1 MPECQTNEIG
11 TLIGNIQEIVQ
22 RLHPGCDDELESL
35 LTWLNPN
42 EPNSNHHM
50 RPPPLRLKDTIKLLV
65 NQYYNGQYNPKSE
78 CEISKGLDFDLT
90 NLLRQFY
97 VHQVRYHFFTSFDSI
112 QSFKDIQRLERYYDF
127 PLKYIYLFQSNP
139 DEWIMERDS
148 LRHYLLNRNVKFKEN
163 LKQRLAVLIMEDDY
177 EVIGEVLDWVNK
189 ACCNVS
195 STELLM
201 DLIFLKITKY
211 CESHLNGAFGERF
224 LVMKTYNKF
233 ITKYW
238 VHFTRLLCCHADD
251 HELTNVIYSVFE
263 KQFLRI
269 RTKQAFQ
276 IFVTHYP
283 SSEPTILEMR
293 KLLTNSKQLRKIVVL
308 FLLEFEARI
317 LNPSVTTVDALLA
330 YVKCVKAFLALDPSG
345 KYLHSISSFVRSRFQ
360 ERSDLVTVLL
370 YAIMDLGFSELL
382 EGPHA
387 QVNAA
392 SLEALAEEF
401 KKSELAIDYDL
412 SFASGNRNAVAD
424 NVSDEGSL
432 PYEEVMEQFLSWTPD
447 SSIILPHS
455 PGKRLSSHGL
465 LDILLE
471 LFESKDF
478 FISEFLKLQTKR
490 LLSLK
495 YYRLDKN
502 WSNCLQILKKK
513 LSNGTSATSIGITP
527 SGNPSENART
537 EDYSNINYIDVM
549 LWDVKCSL
557 EVCQQ
562 MHQVSGLD
570 PRIYPKF
577 ISYLYWNYHWDT
589 GHSFELPQ
597 GLEQELEKYCKVYSE
612 MRPGRALKLCRDRGV
627 VELELAFQ
635 DGRRK
640 CLDVTLEQYA
650 VIQQFDADQKSPK
663 HTAEDISARLKM
675 EPSKAKS
682 VLRFWVEKGILLLEN
697 GYYVIQE
704 SKQGGESETPHNVAS
719 GSGSLSSL
727 AERPDST
734 RDQENQVS
742 NILKNV
748 WPFIQGML
756 MNLGSLK
763 VEKIHSF
770 LKATAPKELG
780 YSAITQSHLD
790 FYLSLLVEE
799 ERLECTS
806 NGSYKLRS

>member
-1 MPECQTNEIG
+1 MPECQAEEIG
-11 TLIGNIQEIVQ
+11 TLIAGIQEIVQ

-42 EPNSNHHM
+42 EPSSNHHM
-50 RPPPLRLKDTIKLLV
+50 RPPPLRLKDTIKLFV
-65 NQYYNGQYNPKSE
+65 NQYYNGRYNPKGE
-78 CEISKGLDFDLT
+78 IEISKGLSFDLT

-97 VHQVRYHFFTSFDSI
+97 VYQVRYHFFTSFDSI
-112 QSFKDIQRLERYYDF
+112 RSFKDIQKLEKYYDF
-127 PLKYIYLFQSNP
+127 PLKYIHLFQSNP

-163 LKQRLAVLIMEDDY
+163 LKQRLAVLMMDDDY
-177 EVIGEVLDWVNK
+177 EVIADILDWVNK

-211 CESHLNGAFGERF
+211 CESHLNGVFGERF

-238 VHFTRLLCCHADD
+238 VHFTRLLGCPADD

-263 KQFLRI
+263 KQFRRI
-269 RTKQAFQ
+269 RTKQAFE
-276 IFVTHYP
+276 IFVVNYP

-293 KLLTNSKQLRKIVVL
+293 KLITNSKQMRKIVVL

-317 LNPSVTTVDALLA
+317 LNPSVTTVDALIA
-330 YVKCVKAFLALDPSG
+330 YVKCVKAFSALDPSG

-370 YAIMDLGFSELL
+370 YAIMDLPSSELL
-382 EGPHA
+382 EGP
-387 QVNAA
+387 QVQINAA
-392 SLEALAEEF
+392 SLKTLAAEF
-401 KKSELAIDYDL
+401 KKSELVIDHDS
-412 SFASGNRNAVAD
+412 SFTTGTRSDVAD
-424 NVSDEGSL
+424 NLNARGSL
-432 PYEEVMEQFLSWTPD
+432 PYEEVIEQFLSWTPD
-447 SSIILPHS
+447 SSIILPQAPS
-455 PGKRLSSHGL
+455 KRAMSHGL

-513 LSNGTSATSIGITP
+513 LSNGIPATSIAIAPT
-527 SGNPSENART
+527 GNPGENARN
-537 EDYSNINYIDVM
+537 EDFSNINYIDVM
-549 LWDVKCSL
+549 LWDVKNSL

-577 ISYLYWNYHWDT
+577 ISYLYWNYHWDA
-589 GHSFELPQ
+589 GQSFELPQ
-597 GLEQELEKYCKVYSE
+597 ALEQELEKYCRVYSE
-612 MRPGRALKLCRDRGV
+612 MRPGRALKLCRDQGV
-627 VELELAFQ
+627 MEIELTFE
-635 DGRRK
+635 DGRRE
-640 CLDVTLEQYA
+640 CLDVTLEQYS
-650 VIQQFDADQKSPK
+650 VIQQFDADQRSQRL
-663 HTAEDISARLKM
+663 TAEDISARLKM
-675 EPSKAKS
+675 ELSRAKS
-682 VLRFWVEKGILLLEN
+682 VLRFWVDKGILLLQN
-697 GYYVIQE
+697 GYYIVQE
-704 SKQGGESETPHNVAS
+704 SKQVGGREAPPNVAS
-719 GSGSLSSL
+719 GSGSPSSQ
-727 AERPDST
+727 EST
-734 RDQENQVS
+734 RDHDNQVS
-742 NILKNV
+742 IILRNV

-770 LKATAPKELG
+770 LKATAPRELG

-790 FYLSLLVEE
+790 FYLNSLVEE

-806 NGSYKLRS
+806 NGSYKLRR

>member
-1 MPECQTNEIG
+1 MPECQTDEIG
-11 TLIGNIQEIVQ
+11 TLRSGIEEIVQ
-22 RLHPGCDDELESL
+22 RLHPGCDDDLESL

-42 EPNSNHHM
+42 EPSSNHHM
-50 RPPPLRLKDTIKLLV
+50 RPPPLRLKDTMKLLV
-65 NQYYNGQYNPKSE
+65 NQYYNGQYNSKNE
-78 CEISKGLDFDLT
+78 FEISKGLSFDLT
-90 NLLRQFY
+90 NLLPQFY
-97 VHQVRYHFFTSFDSI
+97 VYQVRYHFFASFDSI
-112 QSFKDIQRLERYYDF
+112 KSFKDIQKLERYYDF

-139 DEWIMERDS
+139 DEWIMEKDS
-148 LRHYLLNRNVKFKEN
+148 LRHYLINRNVEFLRN
-163 LKQRLAVLIMEDDY
+163 LKQRLAVLMMDDDY
-177 EVIGEVLDWVNK
+177 EVIEDILDWVNK
-189 ACCNVS
+189 AGGNVS

-201 DLIFLKITKY
+201 DVIFLKITKY
-211 CESHLNGAFGERF
+211 CESHLDGVFSERF

-238 VHFTRLLCCHADD
+238 VHITRLLACSVDD

-269 RTKQAFQ
+269 RTKQAFE
-276 IFVTHYP
+276 IFVANYP

-293 KLLTNSKQLRKIVVL
+293 KLLTNSKQLRKLIVL
-308 FLLEFEARI
+308 FLVEFEARI
-317 LNPSVTTVDALLA
+317 LNPSVTTVDAFLA
-330 YVKCVKAFLALDPSG
+330 YVKCVKAFLTLDPSG

-370 YAIMDLGFSELL
+370 YAIMDLRSSELL
-382 EGPHA
+382 EDPHV

-392 SLEALAEEF
+392 SLKALADEF
-401 KKSELAIDYDL
+401 KKSELAIDHDS
-412 SFASGNRNAVAD
+412 SFTTGDRNAVAD
-424 NVSDEGSL
+424 SLTVGGSL

-447 SSIILPHS
+447 SSIILPQSSVKQS
-455 PGKRLSSHGL
+455 PSHGL

-513 LSNGTSATSIGITP
+513 LSNGTQATSIGITP
-527 SGNPSENART
+527 SGNPSENTRS

-557 EVCQQ
+557 ELCQQ

-597 GLEQELEKYCKVYSE
+597 GLEQELEKYCRVYSE
-612 MRPGRALKLCRDRGV
+612 MRPGRALKLCRDQGV
-627 VELELAFQ
+627 VEIELTFE
-635 DGRRK
+635 DGRRES
-640 CLDVTLEQYA
+640 LDVTLEQYS
-650 VIQQFDADQKSPK
+650 VIQQFNADHRSPSL
-663 HTAEDISARLKM
+663 TAEDISAILKM
-675 EPSKAKS
+675 DLARAKS
-682 VLRFWVEKGILLLEN
+682 VLRFWVEKRILLLEN
-697 GYYVIQE
+697 GYYIVQE
-704 SKQGGESETPHNVAS
+704 SKQSADPAVAYNVAS
-719 GSGSLSSL
+719 GSGSASSL
-727 AERPDST
+727 PERQDLTTDHQS
-734 RDQENQVS
+734 QVPS
-742 NILKNV
+742 ILKNV

-770 LKATAPKELG
+770 LRATVPKELG

-790 FYLSLLVEE
+790 FYLSSLVEE

-806 NGSYKLRS
+806 NGSYKLRN